1 MEAKTPPRLPAYPS
15 KVLLAWAEAIMG
27 HEQLRDWL
35 MGSDY
40 PELGV
45 FCHALRNEPTSRA
58 WLRHHGHLHL
68 MALIEGAEGEE
79 KAVKWLRHEG
89 GETLAVMALAA
100 DNDEEALRRLMTG
113 DPDSKGIWAQIAL
126 RMQHVKNDIEEAN
139 NDVHRID
146 PN

>member
-1 MEAKTPPRLPAYPS
+1 MSHADLPAYPN
-15 KVLLAWAEAIMG
+15 KVLLAWAEAILG
-27 HEQLRDWL
+27 HEEIRDWL

-45 FCHALRNEPTSRA
+45 FCHALNNEPTSRA

-68 MALIEGAEGEE
+68 LALVEGTEGEP
-79 KAVKWLRHEG
+79 KAIDWLRG
-89 GETLAVMALAA
+89 VGSNTLADMALAA
-100 DNDEEALRRLMTG
+100 DNDEDALSRLMTG
-113 DPDSKGIWAQIAL
+113 DPDAKGIWAQVAL
-126 RMQHVKNDIEEAN
+126 RMRHVKNAIEAQN